1 MAALIALSLASSG
14 CLVLSLAPLYDS
26 ESMGYDARLIGSWID
41 QDDNASMEI
50 GRAEWQ
56 SYRIHYVHP
65 IETGDLTGYL
75 TALGEDRYLDLMPG
89 RGADR
94 GAFLVPVHVLLR
106 MRLEED
112 RLELTPL
119 SYDWFADRL
128 RRRQTIPGSGS
139 GPRSEGQCADRVADG
154 RDAHLAAG
162 AARVGRDVRGA
173 DGLRQE
179 GTVMLRG
186 TRRALVKRVQPVSIH
201 GQISLDVYFVD
212 PDEPDGQVSLARVG
226 PEATPPH
233 LEGGDLVDLHYVLGA
248 VTSVTRPV
256 S

>member
-41 QDDNASMEI
+41 QDDNASMEV

-56 SYRIHYVHP
+56 SYRINYVHP

-128 RRRQTIPGSGS
+128 RRRQTIPGLAVAFDQKDNALIVSPTAAMRTWLRAQPASG
-139 GPRSEGQCADRVADG
+139 AMF
-154 RDAHLAAG
+154 G
-162 AARVGRDVRGA
+162 APTVFVRKE
-173 DGLRQE
+173 L
-179 GTVMLRG
+179 
-186 TRRALVKRVQPVSIH
+186 
-201 GQISLDVYFVD
+201 
-212 PDEPDGQVSLARVG
+212 
-226 PEATPPH
+226 
-233 LEGGDLVDLHYVLGA
+233 
-248 VTSVTRPV
+248 
-256 S
+256 

>member
-1 MAALIALSLASSG
+1 
-14 CLVLSLAPLYDS
+14 
-26 ESMGYDARLIGSWID
+26 
-41 QDDNASMEI
+41 MEI

-65 IETGDLTGYL
+65 IETGDSRAISPRSARIATGSDAR
-75 TALGEDRYLDLMPG
+75 TAARIAA
-89 RGADR
+89 RFSSR
-94 GAFLVPVHVLLR
+94 STSLLR

-128 RRRQTIPGSGS
+128 RRRQTIPGL
-139 GPRSEGQCADRVADG
+139 AVALDQK
-154 RDAHLAAG
+154 DNALIVSPTAAMR
-162 AARVGRDVRGA
+162 AWLRAQPAVGRDVRGA